1 MGAAMTNLFVLHTRG
16 GEATLIAQLP
26 TVQTGAPRRRQIP
39 IVQTGAPR
47 RRLLLCC
54 LTCAYC
60 FRRWRRVACV
70 QRSVCFSGFCL
81 HELGIS
87 HLCIPS
93 RREGR
98 FQCLQLT
105 EPANSVIARL

>member
-1 MGAAMTNLFVLHTRG
+1 MGRDLAWMAAMTNLFVLHTRG
-16 GEATLIAQLP
+16 GEATPIAQFP
-26 TVQTGAPRRRQIP
+26 T
-39 IVQTGAPR
+39 VQTGAPR

-54 LTCAYC
+54 VTCAYC

-93 RREGR
+93 MREGR